1 MIVDRAYSPGFSA
14 SNRSVAGGP
23 TQKARFAQLPRMEIG
38 QKWLLR

>member
-1 MIVDRAYSPGFSA
+1 MIVDPAYSPGFSA

-23 TQKARFAQLPRMEIG
+23 TQKMRFAQLPHLEIA